1 MGTEINHGNSELLR
15 FVSRLTEA
23 VKKSL
28 SQKTMHVQLTKGYI
42 PTEKEVD
49 RFFSEE
55 QYGNIFFA
63 DQNGYIFTDD
73 QVLTALENL
82 DHLVARYIAAKALND
97 GRIPSS
103 EHIQRLLQE
112 TTIDELL
119 KWRDT
124 TLIQLALENRYLPTH
139 DQIRTCFEHPHLFFV
154 IEAAARDPRFAGNI
168 ERVPFS
174 PNDPVN
180 AYVLRDQDPTVPPQA
195 ALNVGQ
201 TVFVG
206 LDSTKQIERTYPTPN
221 APLSAAIDRVQC
233 ALERVSEPLG
243 I

>member
-1 MGTEINHGNSELLR
+1 MGTEKNHGKREPLR
-15 FVSRLTEA
+15 FISRCVEA
-23 VKKSL
+23 IKKSL
-28 SQKTMHVQLTKGYI
+28 SQKAMQAQLNKGYR
-42 PTEKEVD
+42 PTGKEVD

-55 QYGNIFFA
+55 RYGNIFIA

-73 QVLTALENL
+73 QVVTALEHL
-82 DHLVARYIAAKALND
+82 DHLVPRYIAAKALKD

-103 EHIQRLLQE
+103 EHLQRLLQE

-119 KWRDT
+119 KWKDT
-124 TLIQLALENRYLPTH
+124 TLIQLALDNRYLPTH
-139 DQIRTCFEHPHLFFV
+139 DQIRTCFEHEHLFFV

-174 PNDPVN
+174 PKDPVE
-180 AYVLRDQDPTVPPQA
+180 AYVLRDNDPTVPPQVA
-195 ALNVGQ
+195 INVGGS
-201 TVFVG
+201 VFVG
-206 LDSTKQIERTYPTPN
+206 SDATKQIERTHPTPN

-233 ALERVSEPLG
+233 ALKRVSEPLG